1 MQLYENPD
9 RSAWKELCRRPSQ
22 ADPVVRERVER
33 IIARVRA
40 GGDAALRE
48 LCAELDGWEPSA
60 LAASP
65 EEFRAAE

>member
-48 LCAELDGWEPSA
+48 LVSSSRSMSKVPKPLMPGVSM
-60 LAASP
+60 
-65 EEFRAAE
+65 R